1 MSKYYLYCT
10 PKKINNGIAYATCV
24 TVNCKP
30 TLDYDAIKNIAIQEY
45 GDEYNVHQVVSKD
58 WNKLLKKYNKL
69 YQYLLKHDVLYSGD
83 GECEITNRTCCGY
96 KITDGSIWT
105 YGIVLFDEFSQ
116 IQFKICNLSDVD
128 FANIVYTLQEM
139 ADYYKSCK

>member
-10 PKKINNGIAYATCV
+10 PKEKKSEINYGCCV

-30 TLDYDAIKNIAIQEY
+30 TLDYNNIKNIAIQEY
-45 GDEYNVHQVVSKD
+45 GNEYIIHQVVTKD
-58 WNKLLKKYNKL
+58 WNKLLKKYNNL
-69 YQYLLKHDVLYSGD
+69 YQYLLKHEVLYSGD
-83 GECEITNRTCCGY
+83 GDCEITNRTCCGY
-96 KITDGSIWT
+96 KITDGSIWK
-105 YGIVLFDEFSQ
+105 YGIVIFDEFSQ
-116 IQFKICNLSDVD
+116 LDFSICNLSDVD

>member
-10 PKKINNGIAYATCV
+10 PKEKKSEITYGCCV

-30 TLDYDAIKNIAIQEY
+30 TLDYNNIKNIAIQEY
-45 GDEYNVHQVVSKD
+45 GNEYIIHQVVTKD

-69 YQYLLKHDVLYSGD
+69 YQYLLKHEVLYSGD
-83 GECEITNRTCCGY
+83 GDCEITNRTCCGY
-96 KITDGSIWT
+96 KITDGSIWK
-105 YGIVLFDEFSQ
+105 YGSVIFDEFSQ
-116 IQFKICNLSDVD
+116 LDFSICNLSDVD